1 MLQIELN
8 GKDIETKELFMNE
21 IDRAFELP
29 PYFGKNWDAL
39 WECLNDLYW
48 IKENKIN
55 IRIHNTNELFGKH
68 KVNLIS
74 FFNDLTERSKDD
86 FELGKSEKLITIE
99 YL

>member
-1 MLQIELN
+1 MLQIELK

-21 IDRAFELP
+21 MDSAFGLP
-29 PYFGKNWDAL
+29 PYFGRNWDAL

-48 IKENKIN
+48 IKENHIT
-55 IRIHNTNELFGKH
+55 IRIHNIDGLFGKH

-74 FFNDLTERSKDD
+74 FFNDLAKRSKDD
-86 FELGKSEKLITIE
+86 FELGQSEKLITVE